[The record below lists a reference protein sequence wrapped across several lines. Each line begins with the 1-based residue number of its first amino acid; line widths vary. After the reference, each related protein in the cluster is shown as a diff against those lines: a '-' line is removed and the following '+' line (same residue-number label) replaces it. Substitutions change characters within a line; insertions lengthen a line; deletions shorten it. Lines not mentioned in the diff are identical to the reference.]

1 MLNLDI
7 SNLWNGVSLP
17 ELLAWEPQLQEAQ
30 RRLLD
35 GLDGDFA
42 DWTWRTST
50 MPKGVLTRLR
60 EAARRIRSNSDTLVV
75 IGADEAVLGIRG
87 VLELLRGRLH
97 NTSPNKPR
105 IYFTGGDLSSRD
117 FRELMNLLDD
127 REFSLCLITYAGCTM
142 ESALA
147 YRALKWKLTAKY
159 GEDGARERIYAV
171 TEEEEGRLFHRMEE
185 QGITVFDTPRKVCGR
200 FSVLSAV
207 GLLPLMV
214 AGIDPAALLA
224 GAEELEEQLRLASFE
239 SPAWRYCAGRR
250 LLWER
255 GRTVELLMACES
267 RMGAFCK
274 FWQHLFADYPGP
286 LSVSALCGRDTRLG
300 DGRKDVFETYLRAQP
315 PEDPVPVESAWDDT
329 DAMSFLEGR
338 TLADVEAASLDA
350 VIEDHLD
357 CGIPAFLLDCG
368 PLNARLAGGLIHFL
382 EYTAALWTFFLG
394 EDPFAERPLSRSR
407 KRMLDT
413 LGAPG
418 RC

>member
-1 MLNLDI
+1 
-7 SNLWNGVSLP
+7 
-17 ELLAWEPQLQEAQ
+17 
-30 RRLLD
+30 
-35 GLDGDFA
+35 
-42 DWTWRTST
+42 
-50 MPKGVLTRLR
+50 
-60 EAARRIRSNSDTLVV
+60 
-75 IGADEAVLGIRG
+75 
-87 VLELLRGRLH
+87 
-97 NTSPNKPR
+97 
-105 IYFTGGDLSSRD
+105 
-117 FRELMNLLDD
+117 
-127 REFSLCLITYAGCTM
+127 
-142 ESALA
+142 
-147 YRALKWKLTAKY
+147 
-159 GEDGARERIYAV
+159 
-171 TEEEEGRLFHRMEE
+171 MEE

-224 GAEELEEQLRLASFE
+224 GAEEMEEQLRLASFE

-286 LSVSALCGRDTRLG
+286 LSVSALCGLDARLG